1 LARRAKSVFVNCPF
15 DEEYRPLFL
24 AMVFTVLRCG
34 FTPRCALEVIDGGS
48 TRISKIE
55 NLIEEC
61 PLGIHDISR
70 TEVDAVSA
78 LPRFNMPPEL
88 GLFLGAKRYGDP
100 GQKRKKC
107 LVLDVERY
115 RYQKFMSDIAGQ
127 DIEAHGGDA
136 RRLID
141 RVRAFLNSTIR
152 GAPLPSGTVI
162 SADYDRL
169 GENMAVICQRLE
181 IDAGGLEFKDFTW
194 VVADFL
200 ATGVAAQR

>member
-1 LARRAKSVFVNCPF
+1 
-15 DEEYRPLFL
+15 
-24 AMVFTVLRCG
+24 MVFTVLRCG

-70 TEVDAVSA
+70 TELDAANA
-78 LPRFNMPPEL
+78 LPRFNMPLEL

-100 GQKRKKC
+100 AQRRKKC
-107 LVLDVERY
+107 LVLDVERF
-115 RYQKFMSDIAGQ
+115 RYQRFMSDIAGQ

-141 RVRAFLNSTIR
+141 RVRAFLNSAKR
-152 GAPLPSGTVI
+152 GAPLPSGAVI
-162 SADYDRL
+162 GSDYDRL
-169 GENMAVICQRLE
+169 GENMHVICQRLE
-181 IDAGGLEFKDFTW
+181 IDAGALEFKDFTW
-194 VVADFL
+194 VVTDFL
-200 ATGVAAQR
+200 AVGDGAQR